1 LYAENYRI
9 QMTEIKN
16 NTNRWRD
23 ITCYWIGR
31 IKIVKMTILPKAI
44 YRFKAIP
51 IKPPTISFI
60 ELKEN
65 I

>member
-1 LYAENYRI
+1 
-9 QMTEIKN
+9 MKEIKN

-44 YRFKAIP
+44 YRYKAIP
-51 IKPPTISFI
+51 IKPPTMFFI